1 MGKSVRRMLH
11 KQTNK
16 QTGLDI
22 TYVTNQ
28 EIT

>member
-1 MGKSVRRMLH
+1 LIASCYSKETHLD
-11 KQTNK
+11 
-16 QTGLDI
+16 TGLDI